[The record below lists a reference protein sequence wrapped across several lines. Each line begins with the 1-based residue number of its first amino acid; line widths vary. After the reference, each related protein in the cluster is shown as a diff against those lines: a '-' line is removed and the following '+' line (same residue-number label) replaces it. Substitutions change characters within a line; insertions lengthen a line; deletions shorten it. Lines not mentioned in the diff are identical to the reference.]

1 MSKPKLFADAV
12 AEAKE
17 IRETAFSNAKLAMA
31 ESFAPQIK
39 SMLSSQLNEMEEE
52 SEVSLDELLN
62 ELEGQEGAVDEAM
75 QEPSGAAAAGLDN
88 LISMIK
94 GAAAKTPGILA
105 KIKKE
110 LEAGGAAAGTALRAE
125 GLELEEDAEGDDVVG
140 EITVDELK
148 DIIRQVQ
155 LELSEEEPEGEFE
168 DEGEVEFEPE
178 SEESEEE
185 DINLDEVLSEM
196 GGGSIDPAN
205 TAAAGLDNIIAM
217 IKKAGPKV
225 LAKIKAELAAGGSA
239 AGSALRAESTELQ
252 EAKKVIAEQRKSL
265 NEMNLLNSKLLYVN
279 KIFKAKNLTESQKV
293 KVVNA
298 LDRGRNINETK
309 NIFLTLKESLITT
322 PTTQLRENRGSA
334 SRPAGSSPRALNEQ
348 VTTQESDF
356 VLRMQQLAGIVK

>member
-1 MSKPKLFADAV
+1 MSKPNIFNDAI
-12 AEAKE
+12 AEAKA

-39 SMLSSQLNEMEEE
+39 SMLSSQLNEMEEDE
-52 SEVSLDELLN
+52 EVSLDELLN

-88 LISMIK
+88 LIAQIK
-94 GAAAKTPGILA
+94 KAAAATPGILS

-110 LEAGGAAAGTALRAE
+110 LEAGGAAAGAALRSE
-125 GLELEEDAEGDDVVG
+125 GLELDEEAEGEDVVG

-155 LELSEEEPEGEFE
+155 QELSEEEPEGEFE

-205 TAAAGLDNIIAM
+205 AAAAGLDNIISM
-217 IKKAGPKV
+217 IKKAGPAV
-225 LAKIKAELAAGGSA
+225 LAKIKAELAAGGAA
-239 AGSALRAESTELQ
+239 AGSAMRSEATELQ
-252 EAKKVIAEQRKSL
+252 EAKKVIADQSKL
-265 NEMNLLNSKLLYVN
+265 LKEMNLLNSKLLYVN

-334 SRPAGSSPRALNEQ
+334 SRPVGSSPRALNEQ